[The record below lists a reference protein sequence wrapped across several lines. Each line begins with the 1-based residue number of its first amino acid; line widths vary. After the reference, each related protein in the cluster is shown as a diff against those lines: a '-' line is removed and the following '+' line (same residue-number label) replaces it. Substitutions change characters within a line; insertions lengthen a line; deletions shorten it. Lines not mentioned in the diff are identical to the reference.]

1 MTGCRPRLGD
11 EIVEPDV
18 TKARRRAMVTAGTAV
33 SLVVSLIGGTL
44 ALLFTAGPE
53 QSTTALKPLPPPVSA
68 PVIEPEPASSGGG
81 GTDLSMFGFGDSS
94 SSSMAGSDSSA
105 SSMAGSSSPV
115 SNMAGASGGVAPSAF
130 TPMASNALPPLPT
143 LQLPDASAVPAG
155 PAFDW
160 NALLAPLVAAQA
172 NAQAANVA
180 GSIIGGSVGIANSVA
195 VVLGDLILFAAYTN
209 NGQPLLTAL
218 QNTMAAPAA
227 AAAAGTALVA
237 GMPPMPAL
245 PDLSG
250 LTAAFA
256 AAATAPPLGVPAPPA
271 LPPMPTP
278 DQLAASVAGLSALG
292 ALPGLPALSLPGLP
306 PLPGTPQLP
315 RPEEVV
321 GGLVGGAVAIGV
333 GGLIL
338 GTLFPPPSI
347 TRMLGMPF

>member
-1 MTGCRPRLGD
+1 VGS
-11 EIVEPDV
+11 DV
-18 TKARRRAMVTAGTAV
+18 TKSRRRAAVTAGTAA
-33 SLVVSLIGGTL
+33 SLVVSLVGGTL
-44 ALLFTAGPE
+44 ALLFSGGPQ
-53 QSTTALKPLPPPVSA
+53 QSTPALKPLQPPVSA
-68 PVIEPEPASSGGG
+68 PSPAIEPEPAPSTGG
-81 GTDLSMFGFGDSS
+81 LSMFGLGDSS
-94 SSSMAGSDSSA
+94 VSSTAGSGSSVSSMADTSGGIAQSGFSPSA
-105 SSMAGSSSPV
+105 SP
-115 SNMAGASGGVAPSAF
+115 
-130 TPMASNALPPLPT
+130 ALPPLQSF
-143 LQLPDASAVPAG
+143 QLPDGSALPAG

-160 NALLAPLVAAQA
+160 DALLAPLVAAQA

-180 GSIIGGSVGIANSVA
+180 GSIIGGSVGIASSVA
-195 VVLGDLILFAAYTN
+195 VVLGDLILFAAFTS

-218 QNTMAAPAA
+218 ENTLAAPTA

-256 AAATAPPLGVPAPPA
+256 AASGTPPLGVPAPPA

-278 DQLAASVAGLSALG
+278 EQLAASVAGLSALG
-292 ALPGLPALSLPGLP
+292 ALPGLPPLVLPGLP
-306 PLPGTPQLP
+306 TPDMPQLP
-315 RPEEVV
+315 RPEDVV

-333 GGLIL
+333 GGIIL